1 MTCQVHTFDAV
12 EGGSFRMSLSYD
24 APASTGKTTVH
35 TDTHRGPFVKLV
47 PNEQLVEVDEFETD
61 DPAFQGMTVMI
72 TLEEAGEGTDVIAV
86 HDGLPL
92 GVSLADNET
101 GWQMALA
108 KLAAVVEAERRPS
121 ALGQ

>member
-1 MTCQVHTFDAV
+1 
-12 EGGSFRMSLSYD
+12 
-24 APASTGKTTVH
+24 
-35 TDTHRGPFVKLV
+35 
-47 PNEQLVEVDEFETD
+47 
-61 DPAFQGMTVMI
+61 MI